1 MTPVARLVLAGALA
15 LGMALGIGRFFYT
28 PMLPLMQPE
37 FGFDTATAGLLASAN
52 FAGYLAGSI
61 AASALKPGPTRLIA
75 FRIGLA
81 VSALSTLAMG
91 ASDDLGVWLA
101 LRAVGGVAS
110 AFVMI
115 AVAAFV
121 AEALAPI
128 GETGRIAWM
137 FSGVGF
143 GIALSGVLAE
153 FLGGAVSSSTMWYVA
168 GGLSCLVLP
177 YVLAEMGDR
186 RLAARPRRT
195 ARPRR
200 EPRPLAFL
208 PLLVNY
214 TCEGLGYSVFATFI
228 VAIIKARPELAGVG
242 NWTWVIV
249 GLAGV
254 PSMLLWATAAERIGY
269 ANALAAAFAVQ
280 IVGVLL
286 PAWSDSGVVALIAAV
301 MFGGTFM
308 AITMLTLPLGRHGA
322 GGRGFALLT
331 AGWGGGQMIGPA
343 VAGYMVTLGLGFQ
356 AALYGSAAVLALG
369 LLVLIYAIVTRS
381 EPPAAPGAVAA

>member
-15 LGMALGIGRFFYT
+15 LAVALGIGRFFYT
-28 PMLPLMQPE
+28 PMLPLMQAE
-37 FGFDTATAGLLASAN
+37 YGFDPAVAGLIASAN
-52 FAGYLAGSI
+52 FAGYLAGSL
-61 AASALKPGPTRLIA
+61 AASLMTPGPARLGA
-75 FRIGLA
+75 FRVGLA

-91 ASDDLGVWLA
+91 LTDNVTAWLI
-101 LRAVGGVAS
+101 LRAVGGIAS

-153 FLGGAVSSSTMWYVA
+153 YLGGRLDSAGLWIVA
-168 GGLSCLVLP
+168 GGICILAIP
-177 YVLAEMGDR
+177 YVHREMGER
-186 RLAARPRRT
+186 RLEARPAT
-195 ARPRR
+195 AARPRR
-200 EPRPLAFL
+200 EPRPLAFV
-208 PLLVNY
+208 PLLINY

-228 VAIIKARPELAGVG
+228 VAIIKAKPELAGVG

-254 PSMLLWATAAERIGY
+254 PSMLIWAAAAERIGY
-269 ANALAAAFAVQ
+269 ATALAIAFAVQ

-286 PAWSDSGVVALIAAV
+286 PAYSDSGLIALLAAA

-308 AITMLTLPLGRHGA
+308 SITMLTLPLGRHGA
-322 GGRGFALLT
+322 GGRGFGLLT
-331 AGWGGGQMIGPA
+331 AGWGAGQMIGPLVTGYLVTA
-343 VAGYMVTLGLGFQ
+343 GFDYHMALVA
-356 AALYGSAAVLALG
+356 SAAVLGFGLAVLLG
-369 LLVLIYAIVTRS
+369 AMAFRGSGV
-381 EPPAAPGAVAA
+381 PPGHPAV